1 MENGQ
6 GLSMREEFTAP
17 DFNSSRLEKRF
28 VRTMETLAG
37 QPGKSIW
44 FCSGNRAEAK
54 AIYRMLSNDGLGREE
69 ILRAHREARVR
80 RMAESEKTVLAVQ
93 DATGLN
99 YTTRT
104 KYGGNKVCQ
113 RQHA

>member
-6 GLSMREEFTAP
+6 GLRMREEFAAL

-28 VRTMETLAG
+28 ARTMETLAG

-54 AIYRMLSNDGLGREE
+54 GVCRMLSNDGLDRP
-69 ILRAHREARVR
+69 
-80 RMAESEKTVLAVQ
+80 
-93 DATGLN
+93 
-99 YTTRT
+99 
-104 KYGGNKVCQ
+104 
-113 RQHA
+113 